1 MDKKQLDNVN
11 NAIDCIRR
19 FCRKQHSCADCPI
32 FSGDRY
38 HTCLFRDG
46 IAPAHWGNVEII
58 NCKEEASGGADEC

>member
-11 NAIDCIRR
+11 NALDCIRR

-32 FSGDRY
+32 FSGDSY

-46 IAPAHWGNVEII
+46 IAPAH
-58 NCKEEASGGADEC
+58 